1 MIKVASTRISWLARL
16 VGFASLTTLGCQF
29 NESHDNHL
37 RYLQEGDQQC
47 VQHSADRMNYINSLP
62 SGFISGFQGGQM
74 DVAKNRVA
82 GVPDRDLEHL
92 LWTFSSRKLSGIK
105 PAALF
110 FGVAG
115 LTTLQSGATKN
126 GFRGMVATSITT
138 GGSQAGFAMQHE
150 VGHAVEIVAR
160 EAAQRTEFANFDQ
173 ALRDIVAELNSKGG
187 MIRGYAKSSPAE
199 AWAEAY
205 ANYYC
210 SPNSQAFIKDNL
222 PKTYRLLT
230 TVLPPAQ
237 WALQN
242 PPAPPPSPGPAPAPA
257 PGPIAAQPPLPPPAT
272 GSIPPTS
279 VAANSEPGGLGSW
292 LDKIIQGLDPAA
304 AKADAASRKAFFDSA
319 EGSVKAIKLA
329 VVDDDAGDAEAG
341 LMFAAD
347 EEIDRISLCF
357 GPADSCASKR
367 ALTPADEKSAILRRK
382 VIKGRSFFGT
392 YYVRPDQ
399 VQYLTQPWTAL
410 GYGEDGTLLASRRF
424 MLVGKAQNGN

>member
-1 MIKVASTRISWLARL
+1 MIKLAPTRISWFAGL
-16 VGFASLTTLGCQF
+16 VGLAILTAPGCRF
-29 NESHDNHL
+29 TESHDNHL

-47 VQHSADRMNYINSLP
+47 VTHNAARMNYIDSLP
-62 SGFISGFQGGQM
+62 AGFISGFQGAQM

-92 LWTFSSRKLSGIK
+92 VWTFSSRKLSGIK

-160 EAAQRTEFANFDQ
+160 EAAQKTEFANFDQ
-173 ALRDIVAELNSKGG
+173 ALRDIVNELNSKGG

-210 SPNSQAFIKDNL
+210 SPSSQAFIKDNL

-242 PPAPPPSPGPAPAPA
+242 PPAPPPA
-257 PGPIAAQPPLPPPAT
+257 PGSGPSPSPSPIAGQPPLPAPPPAT
-272 GSIPPTS
+272 GVALPPTS
-279 VAANSEPGGLGSW
+279 VAANSEPGGLGAW
-292 LDKIIQGLDPAA
+292 FDKVIKAIDPSAP
-304 AKADAASRKAFFDSA
+304 KADAAARKAFYDGA
-319 EGSVKAIKLA
+319 DGSVKAIRLA
-329 VVDDDAGDAEAG
+329 
-341 LMFAAD
+341 
-347 EEIDRISLCF
+347 
-357 GPADSCASKR
+357 
-367 ALTPADEKSAILRRK
+367 
-382 VIKGRSFFGT
+382 
-392 YYVRPDQ
+392 
-399 VQYLTQPWTAL
+399 
-410 GYGEDGTLLASRRF
+410 
-424 MLVGKAQNGN
+424 